1 MVLLKLFVPS
11 SSKWLWALA
20 GSFLI
25 SIAGDWFLRSP
36 SSDTDFIL
44 GIAGYF
50 FAHVGFL
57 AYSWASITGRRKF
70 SWIVFGVILVP
81 FLSFYIVSLRLSRLM
96 QNNILLAIAALI
108 YLLIS
113 CLSLAASI
121 DVKSGWRPSWTWG
134 YALGIACLLA
144 SDTLIAL
151 NSFLRLRG
159 YGHYILPLFYASYVL
174 IAGSVIF
181 QNLFQKG
188 HGHESRPKKHLRRH

>member
-1 MVLLKLFVPS
+1 MLKLFVPRS
-11 SSKWLWALA
+11 GKWLWALA

-36 SSDTDFIL
+36 SSETDSIF

-50 FAHVGFL
+50 IAHAGFL
-57 AYSWASITGRRKF
+57 AYGWVVITGRRKF
-70 SWIVFGVILVP
+70 SWVVFGVILVP
-81 FLSFYIVSLRLSRLM
+81 FLSFYFVSLRLSQLM
-96 QNNILLAIAALI
+96 QNNVLLAIAALI

-159 YGHYILPLFYASYVL
+159 YGHYILPLFYTSYVL

-181 QNLFQKG
+181 QNLFLKG
-188 HGHESRPKKHLRRH
+188 HGHEPRSK